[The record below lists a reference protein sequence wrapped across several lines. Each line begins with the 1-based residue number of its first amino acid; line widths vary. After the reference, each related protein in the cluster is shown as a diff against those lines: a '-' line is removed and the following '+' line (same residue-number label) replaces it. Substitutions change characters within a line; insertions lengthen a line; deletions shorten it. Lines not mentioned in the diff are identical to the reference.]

1 MKVRIEVNSNLPED
15 EIVIRCRSVDERVRR
30 LNNLIADELSTGQ
43 AITFYKD
50 NQEFFFPLDNV
61 LFFETEGEHIYAHTA
76 SDAYRIKFRLYEL
89 ETLLPRTFTRAAK
102 GAIVNISQVHSIT
115 RNLTASSLIKFQ
127 NSHKQVYVS
136 RHYYGALRL
145 RLNERSSYE
154 A

>member
-1 MKVRIEVNSNLPED
+1 MRVRIEIVKNLPED
-15 EIVIRCRSVDERVRR
+15 EVIIRCGRVDEKVRR
-30 LNNLIADELSTGQ
+30 LNNLIADELSSGQ
-43 AITFYKD
+43 PITFYKD

-61 LFFETEGEHIYAHTA
+61 LFFETEGEHIYAHTSA
-76 SDAYRIKFRLYEL
+76 DAYRIKFRLYEL